1 MARTVSFSGDGMM
14 SDHRPVRAAPT
25 AACADAMPRI
35 VGESTVRMAD
45 RRLLTRRRGALRG
58 LPAAAPA
65 PSSEARTGA
74 YVSFVARPSHMSSRM
89 VEATTASS
97 TNSGASRRRTAS
109 TIWRKNKPPPNPSAS
124 TTAASTDGAAESSGF
139 GPIGPYGRE
148 RRIGGIERDE
158 ACGFALAGAARS
170 RCSLTSIALVAFAAS
185 ARPHHVAR
193 SQQLVEHAGTIVA
206 HAAGEH
212 VRLPGRSRQEH
223 AFELGDHLG
232 ESVDAL
238 ESLLAQ
244 RPCSLQ
250 VDQEARERA
259 RAHRLHGAAR
269 FRQR

>member
-124 TTAASTDGAAESSGF
+124 TTAASTDGAAEPAGF
-139 GPIGPYGRE
+139 GPSDG
-148 RRIGGIERDE
+148 
-158 ACGFALAGAARS
+158 
-170 RCSLTSIALVAFAAS
+170 AS
-185 ARPHHVAR
+185 AR
-193 SQQLVEHAGTIVA
+193 S
-206 HAAGEH
+206 
-212 VRLPGRSRQEH
+212 GRTG
-223 AFELGDHLG
+223 ANG
-232 ESVDAL
+232 ESV
-238 ESLLAQ
+238 
-244 RPCSLQ
+244 
-250 VDQEARERA
+250 
-259 RAHRLHGAAR
+259 G
-269 FRQR
+269 